1 MLTPRAKWR
10 ASDETGSS
18 RPALHKWAKTPEP
31 GTGTETLRRPLPV
44 RVHAAIPRFNDRVRS
59 SVQPRINHV
68 FVAVKYQTMKNVEMN
83 APT

>member
-10 ASDETGSS
+10 ASDGTGST

-31 GTGTETLRRPLPV
+31 GTGRETLRRPLPV
-44 RVHAAIPRFNDRVRS
+44 RVHAANPRFNDRDRS
-59 SVQPRINHV
+59 SVQPRMNHV
-68 FVAVKYQTMKNVEMN
+68 FAAVKYQVMKKVEMN